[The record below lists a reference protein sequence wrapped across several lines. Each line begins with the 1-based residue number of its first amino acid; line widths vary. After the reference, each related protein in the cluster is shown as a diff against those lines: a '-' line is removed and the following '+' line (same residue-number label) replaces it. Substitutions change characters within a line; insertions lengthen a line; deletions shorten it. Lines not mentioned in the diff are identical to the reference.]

1 MQLVNANLLK
11 ELPRWLVLGPP
22 RSGKSNFLACL
33 ANSVLAHY
41 ASQWD
46 VIYFSLRRA
55 APEGMNKKY
64 VRIVSTPT
72 EAIQLLNE
80 LMGAFDQNASSEKK
94 ILLLIDDLGTAFEPG
109 REVLSTALNNLALK
123 ASIRDDVFIVGA
135 GLPDELRPQQ
145 MMSQLVRSLKQSRM
159 GIGFSRESGDLEFLS
174 AQVPLH
180 YRRMELTPGRG
191 FWVSGGKAV
200 LVQTPWAGKSQPE

>member
-1 MQLVNANLLK
+1 
-11 ELPRWLVLGPP
+11 
-22 RSGKSNFLACL
+22 
-33 ANSVLAHY
+33 
-41 ASQWD
+41 
-46 VIYFSLRRA
+46 
-55 APEGMNKKY
+55 
-64 VRIVSTPT
+64 
-72 EAIQLLNE
+72 
-80 LMGAFDQNASSEKK
+80 
-94 ILLLIDDLGTAFEPG
+94 LGTAFEPG

-123 ASIRDDVFIVGA
+123 ASAREDVFIVGA

-180 YRRMELTPGRG
+180 YRRMELPPGRG

-200 LVQTPWAGKSQPE
+200 LVQTPWAGKSQSE